1 MIRWGRSRLLSV
13 LAASMAV
20 AMPVAFVPGVAAAS
34 TATGAGCENQSAQL
48 TVEEQRLTVPVAAG
62 QPAAGPELVAEAG
75 FAPFVTAFG
84 DALCALPNAAAADGF
99 LVAQGKALWA
109 LAVARAQGTL
119 KIGTL
124 NRYDDRPLYWARLE
138 LTKDVHQWQ
147 PRFALSSAAR
157 TKLLGDLDDA
167 ARGIDSIGFG
177 PPDGATLVMVSGF
190 DPFELD
196 GGNINRSNPAGAAA
210 LQLDG
215 KEFSTPQGRIKVES
229 VNFPVLWGAFDNGI
243 VERAYSKALTG
254 PRPLSLM
261 ITLSQ
266 GYPGEFT
273 IERWAADWRGGE
285 PDNNNLDES
294 GPVPPAAGWPQPAAQ
309 FIQTTLPYQQM
320 VAAQTGS
327 YPVIYHQLFCV
338 WPNPAQPGQGTEQCA
353 DDGSAP
359 APGAAAAS
367 GGGGDYLSNESMYRA
382 NRLRIGLGFTSL
394 PGGHVHTPVLNNPAG
409 VLTDA
414 QFESDRQS
422 IVDQTVNIVQAAGE
436 AVPNISASAGQP

>member
-1 MIRWGRSRLLSV
+1 MSWRQRARLLSIV
-13 LAASMAV
+13 VIPIFVVGAVPAA
-20 AMPVAFVPGVAAAS
+20 AAAS
-34 TATGAGCENQSAQL
+34 TANNAGAGCYDQNAQL

-62 QPAAGPELVAEAG
+62 QPAAGPELVEEAG
-75 FAPFVTAFG
+75 FGPFVTAFG
-84 DALCALPNAAAADGF
+84 AILCHLPNATAADAY

-109 LAVARAQGTL
+109 MAVARAQGAL
-119 KIGTL
+119 PIGTL
-124 NRYDDRPLYWARLE
+124 NTYDDRALYWARLE
-138 LTKDVHQWQ
+138 LTRDVHQWQ
-147 PRFALSSAAR
+147 PTFALDSATRA
-157 TKLLGDLDDA
+157 KLVNDLDYA
-167 ARGIDSIGFG
+167 ARGIDSLDFDAPAG
-177 PPDGATLVMVSGF
+177 TKLVMVSGF

-215 KEFSTPQGRIKVES
+215 RVFDTPQGRIKVES
-229 VNFPVLWGAFDNGI
+229 VEFPVLWGAFDNGI
-243 VERAYSKALTG
+243 VERAYGRALTG

-285 PDNNNLDES
+285 PDNNNLGES
-294 GPVPPAAGWPQPAAQ
+294 GAIPPAAGWPQPASQ

-320 VAAQTGS
+320 VAAPTGS

-338 WPNPAQPGQGTEQCA
+338 WPDPAHPGQGTRQCFN
-353 DDGSAP
+353 DGDP
-359 APGAAAAS
+359 APGAAAAY

-382 NRLRIGLGFTSL
+382 NRLRIGLGLTAL

-409 VLTDA
+409 VLTSP
-414 QFESDRQS
+414 QFETDRQS
-422 IVDQTVNIVQAAGE
+422 IVDQTVKIVRVAGE
-436 AVPNISASAGQP
+436 AVPNTSAGH

>member
-1 MIRWGRSRLLSV
+1 MNWRVRARLLSDLV
-13 LAASMAV
+13 LSIFV
-20 AMPVAFVPGVAAAS
+20 ISILVVVTMPSVAAAS
-34 TATGAGCENQSAQL
+34 TANGGGAGCYDQNAQL
-48 TVEEQRLTVPVAAG
+48 TVEEQRLPVPVAAG
-62 QPAAGPELVAEAG
+62 QPAAGPELVSEAG
-75 FAPFVTAFG
+75 FSPFVTAFG
-84 DALCALPNAAAADGF
+84 ATLCNLPNEKAADAF

-109 LAVARAQGTL
+109 MAVARAQGAL
-119 KIGTL
+119 HIGTL
-124 NRYDDRPLYWARLE
+124 NKYDDRALYWARLE
-138 LTKDVHQWQ
+138 LTKDIRQWR
-147 PRFALSSAAR
+147 PKFALDGATRA
-157 TKLLGDLDDA
+157 TLVNDLDHA
-167 ARGIDSIGFG
+167 ARGIDSIDFG
-177 PPDGATLVMVSGF
+177 APSGTRLVMVSGF

-215 KEFSTPQGRIKVES
+215 KVFDTPQGRIKVES
-229 VNFPVLWGAFDNGI
+229 VEFPVLWGAFDNGV
-243 VERAYSKALTG
+243 VERAYGKALTG
-254 PRPLSLM
+254 PRRLSLM

-294 GPVPPAAGWPQPAAQ
+294 AAIPPAAGWPQPVGQ

-338 WPNPAQPGQGTEQCA
+338 WPDPAKPGQGTEQCA
-353 DDGSAP
+353 NSGDP

-382 NRLRIGLGFTSL
+382 NRLRIGLGLTAL
-394 PGGHVHTPVLNNPAG
+394 PGGHVHTPVLDNPAG
-409 VLTDA
+409 VLTSP
-414 QFESDRQS
+414 QFESARQS

-436 AVPNISASAGQP
+436 AVPNASARP

>member
-1 MIRWGRSRLLSV
+1 MSV
-13 LAASMAV
+13 LPLPGAPAAN
-20 AMPVAFVPGVAAAS
+20 AS
-34 TATGAGCENQSAQL
+34 TQANGCYNQNTQL
-48 TVEEQRLTVPVAAG
+48 TVEEQRLTVPVATG
-62 QPAAGPELVAEAG
+62 QPAAGPELVSEAG
-75 FAPFVTAFG
+75 FAPFVNAFG
-84 DALCALPNAAAADGF
+84 TALCGMPNATAADAF
-99 LVAQGKALWA
+99 LIAHGKSLWQ
-109 LAVARAQGTL
+109 LAVARAQGKL

-124 NRYDDRPLYWARLE
+124 NSYDDRALYWARLE
-138 LTKDVHQWQ
+138 LTKDVREWQ
-147 PRFALSSAAR
+147 PRFALGSAAR
-157 TKLLGDLDDA
+157 TKLIGDLDDA
-167 ARGIDSIGFG
+167 SRGIDSIDFAS
-177 PPDGATLVMVSGF
+177 PDGAKLVMVSGF

-215 KEFSTPQGRIKVES
+215 KEFSTPNGRIKVES
-229 VNFPVLWGAFDNGI
+229 VNFPVLWGAFDQGI
-243 VERAYSKALTG
+243 VERAYGKALTG
-254 PRPLSLM
+254 PHPISLM

-294 GPVPPAAGWPQPAAQ
+294 AAVPPATGWPQPSPQ
-309 FIQTTLPYQQM
+309 FIETTLPYQQM

-338 WPNPAQPGQGTEQCA
+338 WPDPAKPGQGTEQCA
-353 DDGSAP
+353 NSGAP

-382 NRLRIGLGFTSL
+382 NRLRIGLGLTTL

-409 VLTDA
+409 VLTSP
-414 QFESDRQS
+414 QFESDRKA
-422 IVDQTVNIVQAAGE
+422 IVDQTVNIVLAAGA
-436 AVPNISASAGQP
+436 AVPNISH

>member
-1 MIRWGRSRLLSV
+1 MSWRRAGMLMTSMA
-13 LAASMAV
+13 LAA
-20 AMPVAFVPGVAAAS
+20 PLTLVPGLANATPSSSCYDS
-34 TATGAGCENQSAQL
+34 TAPL

-75 FAPFVTAFG
+75 FAPFVTAFQH
-84 DALCALPNAAAADGF
+84 ALCALPNQKAAKVF
-99 LVAQGKALWA
+99 LAAQGNTLWSM
-109 LAVARAQGTL
+109 AVARAQGKLNT
-119 KIGTL
+119 GTL

-138 LTKDVHQWQ
+138 LTKAVRQWQ
-147 PRFALSSAAR
+147 PRFALDTATRA
-157 TKLLGDLDDA
+157 TLVQDVDYA
-167 ARGIDSIGFG
+167 ARGIGSIDFG
-177 PPDGATLVMVSGF
+177 PADGAKLVMVSGF

-215 KEFSTPQGRIKVES
+215 REFDTPGGRIRVES
-229 VNFPVLWGAFDNGI
+229 VNFPVLWGAFDQGI
-243 VERAYSKALTG
+243 VEAAYGKALTRQ
-254 PRPLSLM
+254 PISLM

-285 PDNNNLDES
+285 PDNNNLGES
-294 GPVPPAAGWPQPAAQ
+294 AAIPPAAGWPQPASQ

-320 VAAQTGS
+320 VAADTGS

-338 WPNPAQPGQGTEQCA
+338 WPDASAPGQGTEQCS
-353 DDGSAP
+353 DDLSAAP

-382 NRLRIGLGFTSL
+382 NRLRIGLGLTTL
-394 PGGHVHTPVLNNPAG
+394 PGGHVHTPVLTNPSG
-409 VLTDA
+409 VLTSA
-414 QFESDRQS
+414 QFETDRQT
-422 IVDQTVNIVQAAGE
+422 IVDQTVNIVQAAGS
-436 AVPNISASAGQP
+436 AVPNAG

>member
-1 MIRWGRSRLLSV
+1 MIWRGRARLLSV
-13 LAASMAV
+13 LLALTVPFAPLVFAPGAAQAS
-20 AMPVAFVPGVAAAS
+20 PAAAGCY
-34 TATGAGCENQSAQL
+34 ATNAQL
-48 TVEEQRLTVPVAAG
+48 TVEEQRLTVPVATG
-62 QPAAGPELVAEAG
+62 QPAAGPELVDEAG
-75 FAPFVTAFG
+75 FTPFVTAFTNT
-84 DALCALPNAAAADGF
+84 LCRLPNAKAADAF

-109 LAVARAQGTL
+109 LAVGRAQGRL
-119 KIGTL
+119 HIGSL

-147 PRFALSSAAR
+147 PAFPLAAAAR
-157 TKLLGDLDDA
+157 TKLVNDLDYA
-167 ARGIDSIGFG
+167 ARGIDSTNFG
-177 PPDGATLVMVSGF
+177 PPDGAKLVLVSGF

-210 LQLDG
+210 LQLAG
-215 KEFSTPQGRIKVES
+215 KEFDTPQGRIRVAS

-243 VERAYSKALTG
+243 VEAAYGKALTG
-254 PRPLSLM
+254 RRPISLM

-266 GYPGEFT
+266 GYPGMFT

-285 PDNNNLDES
+285 PDNNNLGES
-294 GPVPPAAGWPQPAAQ
+294 AAIPPAAGWPQPAGQ

-320 VAAQTGS
+320 VSAQTGS

-338 WPNPAQPGQGTEQCA
+338 WPDPTKPGQGAEQCSTS
-353 DDGSAP
+353 GAP

-382 NRLRIGLGFTSL
+382 NRLRIGLGLTSL
-394 PGGHVHTPVLNNPAG
+394 PGGHLHTPVLNNPAG
-409 VLTDA
+409 VLTSP

-422 IVDQTVNIVQAAGE
+422 IVDQTLNIVQAAGE
-436 AVPNISASAGQP
+436 AVPNA

>member
-1 MIRWGRSRLLSV
+1 MRMIRRGRLLSV
-13 LAASMAV
+13 LV
-20 AMPVAFVPGVAAAS
+20 ALALPLVSVPGAAAS
-34 TATGAGCENQSAQL
+34 PAPGTSGCYDQNAQL
-48 TVEEQRLTVPVAAG
+48 TVEEQRLTVPVATG
-62 QPAAGPELVAEAG
+62 QPAAGPELVDEAG
-75 FAPFVTAFG
+75 FTPFIAAFG
-84 DALCALPNAAAADGF
+84 KALCRLPNSSAAGAF
-99 LVAQGKALWA
+99 LLTQGKALWA
-109 LAVARAQGTL
+109 MAVARAEGTL
-119 KIGTL
+119 RIGTL
-124 NRYDDRPLYWARLE
+124 DRYDDRPLYWARLE

-147 PRFALSSAAR
+147 PAFGLDSATR
-157 TKLLGDLDDA
+157 TKLVDDLDHA
-167 ARGIDSIGFG
+167 ARGIDSIDFG
-177 PPDGATLVMVSGF
+177 PADGAKLVMVSGF

-215 KEFSTPQGRIKVES
+215 KEFSTPQGRIRVES
-229 VNFPVLWGAFDNGI
+229 VNVPVLWGAFDQGI
-243 VERAYSKALTG
+243 VETAYRKALTG

-294 GPVPPAAGWPQPAAQ
+294 GPVPPAVGFPQPVGQ

-320 VAAQTGS
+320 VAASTGS
-327 YPVIYHQLFCV
+327 YPVLYHQLFCV
-338 WPNPAQPGQGTEQCA
+338 WPDPSKPGQGSEDCSN
-353 DDGSAP
+353 DGDP

-382 NRLRIGLGFTSL
+382 NRLRIGLGLTAL

-409 VLTDA
+409 VLTSA
-414 QFESDRQS
+414 QFEADRKS
-422 IVDQTVNIVQAAGE
+422 IVDQTVNIVLAAGN
-436 AVPNISASAGQP
+436 AVPDAGN